1 MKRNTLTTAVL
12 AGLTGVAGMVSV
24 SNAVNINPDGLGQVL
39 LYPYYT
45 TRGGNDT
52 LISIVNT
59 TDRGKAV
66 KIRFIEA
73 LNSREVLDFNIY
85 MSEWDVWAAAV
96 TDTGQ
101 GGARFLTSDTTCTT
115 PYFFGNGIYD
125 QGNGT
130 FGADFVDLLY
140 TPLDLPEDP
149 FDANDRGPQTI
160 DRTRSGY
167 IEVVEMGVLGFD
179 DINNQDVEA
188 AARHG
193 TTTGGTSIRGVPP
206 LSGSSGSFAQTR
218 CGLFQERWIAERF
231 TNGNGIWWNENNPNS
246 VSPGSNPPPLNTP
259 ERGLD
264 APIGGLFGNAAIINN
279 EAGTMMTYEATAL
292 DNFWF
297 DGQIAHRRPQDVEPG
312 LGSSLNTDSV
322 VFISQAGGSG
332 IQATSWA
339 NEGGIFAVNHVLTIN
354 TLMNE
359 YNINPGLGG
368 LSEWVVTFPTKRF
381 HTDAADGGFGLTA
394 PIPPFTELWT
404 NSDPDSCEVVGLE
417 VWDREEQRAEFTGT
431 AGEICPSPLIC
442 DPEEVRFELC
452 REANIVRFGAEA
464 PAAAPGMSEI
474 FGESAGFPYGYV
486 NLALPQ
492 NQGGPF
498 VEGWARF
505 SFNAYSSVEDDQGR
519 VVDGLPAIGFWANT
533 FQNDAVADGVLAN
546 FGGSFR
552 HRGSRAPLRTP

>member
-85 MSEWDVWAAAV
+85 MSEWDVWAAAIV
-96 TDTGQ
+96 DSDA

-115 PYFFGNGIYD
+115 PYFFGNGAYD
-125 QGNGT
+125 QGNGL
-130 FGADFVDLLY
+130 FGASFVDFLY
-140 TPLDLPEDP
+140 TDDSNDP
-149 FDANDRGPQTI
+149 FDANDRGPQTL

-179 DINNQDVEA
+179 NVNNQDVEA

-193 TTTGGTSIRGVPP
+193 TMTGGTSIRGVPP
-206 LSGSSGSFAQTR
+206 LSGASGSFAQTR

-246 VSPGSNPPPLNTP
+246 SSPGNNPPPLNTP
-259 ERGLD
+259 ERGLE

-292 DNFWF
+292 DNFWEA
-297 DGQIAHRRPQDVEPG
+297 GQIAHRRPQDVEPG
-312 LGSSLNTDSV
+312 LGSSNNTDSV

-332 IQATSWA
+332 IQATTWTD
-339 NEGGIFAVNHVLTIN
+339 GIFAVNHVLTVN

-404 NSDPDSCEVVGLE
+404 NTNPDSCEVVGLE
-417 VWDREEQRAEFTGT
+417 VWDREEQVAEFGGT

-442 DPEEVRFELC
+442 DPEVIQFELC
-452 REANIVRFGAEA
+452 REANVVRFGAEA
-464 PAAAPGMSEI
+464 PADAPGASEI
-474 FGESAGFPYGYV
+474 LGEPAGSPYGYV

-492 NQGGPF
+492 DAGPF
-498 VEGWARF
+498 VEGWTRF
-505 SFNAYSSVEDDQGR
+505 SFNAYSSVQDVQGR
-519 VVDGLPAIGFWANT
+519 VVDGLPAIGFWVNT
-533 FQNDAVADGVLAN
+533 FQNDQVADGVLAN